1 MHRYKLCIE
10 ENKSIFPISFDDE
23 DLLPYMFLQFVLE
36 DIKDGKIIRDFRKIL
51 EVINL
56 QPKDVGLNENK
67 LNSIDYIL
75 PLKHCQNIGRFFKIQ
90 YLPKLN
96 QFIIKD
102 LGNGLGTFIKI
113 KDLIYIRNKSMINIG
128 DSYLTLYFV
137 DSTEDINKKNSKENN
152 DNNNINGIGKK
163 LKIKVFENKSNDTK
177 EFIFENNIER
187 TIHIGRK
194 NHGNEIEIN
203 DSLSSKVNCI
213 IHYNDKKGWSIK
225 DGNEVILKNGD
236 IKRNYSKNGTWF
248 LAYENIKI
256 IDTLVIKSNFNIFVC
271 NYRKINK

>member
-1 MHRYKLCIE
+1 MY
-10 ENKSIFPISFDDE
+10 SSF
-23 DLLPYMFLQFVLE
+23 LSL
-36 DIKDGKIIRDFRKIL
+36 GTKIIIDQYGMKEGSLRNK
-51 EVINL
+51 
-56 QPKDVGLNENK
+56 KDNITYFGYNENNDEK
-67 LNSIDYIL
+67 NEDNSIDYIL

-113 KDLIYIRNKSMINIG
+113 KDLIYIRNKSMINVG

-137 DSTEDINKKNSKENN
+137 DSNEDTNKNNPKENNANNN
-152 DNNNINGIGKK
+152 DNNNINGVGKK
-163 LKIKVFENKSNDTK
+163 LKIKLFENKSNDTK
-177 EFIFENNIER
+177 EFIFENSIER

-203 DSLSSKVNCI
+203 DNLSSKVNCI

-256 IDTLVIKSNFNIFVC
+256 IDTLVFKSNFNIFIC
-271 NYRKINK
+271 NYRKINT